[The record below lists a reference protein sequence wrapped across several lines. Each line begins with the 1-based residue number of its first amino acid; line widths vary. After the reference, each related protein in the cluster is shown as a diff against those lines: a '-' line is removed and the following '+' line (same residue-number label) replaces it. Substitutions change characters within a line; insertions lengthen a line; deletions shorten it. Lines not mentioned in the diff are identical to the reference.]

1 MCIVTTNMTL
11 KKISSSIYIRRRYYH
26 SFPFIH
32 EINYNPSSL
41 DDQAEGLLW
50 SQIYNKQQPVVI
62 RSLISS
68 WNAVSHPSR
77 RWSDLSQLRDRVLTS
92 STECNDSIIVPVE
105 IGDSYMDEKLSK
117 QFIEF
122 NHLLDLYM
130 SSGQDC
136 HSHHY
141 KNNAATNS
149 HEQQVAMPRIYLAQ
163 YDVDEI
169 HVLRDDIKTP
179 RLCSTG
185 KGSVYK
191 KNIWFGSPQGT
202 ISPCHHDPFQ
212 NVLCQVVGE
221 KEIIIFD
228 PSLDRYLYPAINTVQ
243 KNTSLVD
250 INKPDLNKYPLYKE
264 ILNLVENNTDKGG
277 NDDNEAHTTM
287 IGRTI
292 LYPGDAVYIPF
303 KWWHYCK
310 TSTLSC
316 SINYWWL

>member
-1 MCIVTTNMTL
+1 MTL
-11 KKISSSIYIRRRYYH
+11 KKISSSIYIRRCYH
-26 SFPFIH
+26 NFPFIH
-32 EINYNPSSL
+32 EINYSPSSL

-50 SQIYNKQQPVVI
+50 SQVYHKQQPVVI
-62 RSLISS
+62 RSLVSS
-68 WNAVSHPSR
+68 WNAVSHPNR
-77 RWSDLSQLRDRVLTS
+77 RWSDLAQLRDRVLAS
-92 STECNDSIIVPVE
+92 STECNELIIVPVE

-122 NHLLDLYM
+122 NHLLDLYI
-130 SSGQDC
+130 STGYDC
-136 HSHHY
+136 HSHNH
-141 KNNAATNS
+141 KNNTTTNN
-149 HEQQVAMPRIYLAQ
+149 HEQLAMPRIYLAQ

-202 ISPCHHDPFQ
+202 ISPCHYDPFQ

-221 KEIIIFD
+221 KQIIVFD
-228 PSLDRYLYPAINTVQ
+228 PSLGRYLYPAINTVQ
-243 KNTSLVD
+243 KNTSFVD
-250 INKPDLNKYPLYKE
+250 INKPDLNKHPLYQE
-264 ILNLVENNTDKGG
+264 ILNHVENNHNTDKDQY
-277 NDDNEAHTTM
+277 DDNKAHTTM
-287 IGRTI
+287 MLGRTT